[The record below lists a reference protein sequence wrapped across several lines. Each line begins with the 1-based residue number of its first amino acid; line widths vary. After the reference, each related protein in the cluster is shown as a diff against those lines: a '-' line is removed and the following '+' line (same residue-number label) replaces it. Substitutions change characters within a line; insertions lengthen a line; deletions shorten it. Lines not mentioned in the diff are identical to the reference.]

1 MNAPEHMLYLA
12 VMYVFEA
19 FEALLRAVGKN
30 SDPWTQSAERREL
43 KDKLA
48 AVRDLL
54 AELERDYPGTSV
66 VYQFDD
72 GSEVTYSV
80 ARARAFA
87 YNIEAHTMW
96 RFYEDR
102 RAAIDLV
109 ERGIAIQPEDETLH
123 CTLAGCYAELGEF
136 AKAIDAMERVISLNP
151 DDQSYRAALDRM
163 QRQQAEAPTARPE
176 PTFSFWRPSTWMS

>member
-1 MNAPEHMLYLA
+1 MTAPEHMLYLA
-12 VMYVFEA
+12 VAYIFEVFEA
-19 FEALLRAVGKN
+19 LRRGAGEN
-30 SDPWTQSAERREL
+30 ADPWTQSAERREL

-54 AELERDYPGTSV
+54 AELERDHPGTSV
-66 VYQFDD
+66 MYQLDD
-72 GSEVTYSV
+72 GSEAAYSV

-96 RFYEDR
+96 RFYGDR
-102 RAAIDLV
+102 RAAIDLA

-136 AKAIDAMERVISLNP
+136 VKAIDAMERVISLDP
-151 DDQSYRAALDRM
+151 DDLSVSRRA
-163 QRQQAEAPTARPE
+163 
-176 PTFSFWRPSTWMS
+176 